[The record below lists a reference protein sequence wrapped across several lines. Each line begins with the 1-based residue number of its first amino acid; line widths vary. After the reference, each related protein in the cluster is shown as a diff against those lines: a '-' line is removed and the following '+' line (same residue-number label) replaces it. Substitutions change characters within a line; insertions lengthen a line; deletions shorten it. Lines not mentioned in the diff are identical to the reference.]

1 MTVKTHLVPVRE
13 MVFSVMFPE
22 HEEQNKILKEKI
34 FDIKE
39 KNPESVDV
47 QTDNTGWHSS
57 YFLHTEYDEFDRLMV
72 FAQKVSDWVAK
83 THHRVPAEFDVY
95 NMWAMTY
102 DEGNQTH
109 QHHHFPAAFSA
120 VYFVDVEPNAAPL
133 MFGETKITPI
143 NGLLVVFPGI
153 LMHSVPPTDGK
164 RVIVSMNLEGD
175 SKEKFKMTKRY
186 G

>member
-57 YFLHTEYDEFDRLMV
+57 YFLHT
-72 FAQKVSDWVAK
+72 
-83 THHRVPAEFDVY
+83 
-95 NMWAMTY
+95 
-102 DEGNQTH
+102 
-109 QHHHFPAAFSA
+109 
-120 VYFVDVEPNAAPL
+120 
-133 MFGETKITPI
+133 
-143 NGLLVVFPGI
+143 
-153 LMHSVPPTDGK
+153 
-164 RVIVSMNLEGD
+164 
-175 SKEKFKMTKRY
+175 
-186 G
+186 